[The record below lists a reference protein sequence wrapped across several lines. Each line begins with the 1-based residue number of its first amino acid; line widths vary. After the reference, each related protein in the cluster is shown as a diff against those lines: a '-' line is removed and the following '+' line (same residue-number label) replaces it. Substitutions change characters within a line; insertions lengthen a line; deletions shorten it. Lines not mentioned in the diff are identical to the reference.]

1 MAQAVNRYK
10 ADLREIQF
18 VLFEQLKLQDLLGKP
33 PFENWGLD
41 DVKMVLP
48 EVYRFATEVSG
59 PLNQV
64 GDKEGCKLVDGQ
76 VKTPSG
82 FKEAWNRL
90 YEAGWATLSAEAE
103 YGGQGAPSTLG
114 SVATELISGSNTSFQ
129 MYGGL
134 TLGAAELIASF
145 GTEDQ
150 KHLFVERMLSGKFA
164 GTMCLTEPHAGS
176 DVGDC
181 STSAVK
187 NADGTYNIKGVKIF
201 ISGGDHDL
209 CENIV
214 HMVLARVQGA
224 PKGTKGL
231 SLFIVPK
238 LWVEADGRSTKPNDV
253 ITASIE
259 HKMGIQASSTCVLN
273 FGENESCRGYLCG
286 TVEHQGIA
294 QMFQMMN
301 GARILVGMQG
311 VAAAS
316 SAYLN
321 ALEYSRDRKQG
332 SSVKALKDPNAPRV
346 PIIQHPDVRRMLLD
360 MKSRVEGM
368 RLLGLS
374 LTMHVDRAEALKA
387 SDPDRAAYHR
397 GQVDLLVPLFKAYAT
412 DQGFQVAA
420 TAIQTYGGAGFL
432 KDHPAEQYCRD
443 AKIFSIYEGTNH
455 IQAMDLVGRK
465 LRQQGG
471 KPALDF
477 LSDIQRFI
485 DKNASSA
492 VLKPGIAEL
501 RKAHEATGK
510 ILGVLM
516 TWGAGAKLELTAL
529 AANRVLEA
537 LAELSV
543 GFLLLEGA
551 VIAEARLKEVQEGKP
566 DHAFYTGKLHAA
578 LYYALNVLPGVAF
591 KAELL
596 QREDV
601 SPILIPEEAFA
612 TV

>member
-1 MAQAVNRYK
+1 VAQAVNRYK

-18 VLFEQLKLQDLLGKP
+18 VLFEQLKLQELLGKP

-48 EVYRFATEVSG
+48 ELYRFATEVSG
-59 PLNQV
+59 PLNQI
-64 GDKEGCKLVDGQ
+64 GDKEGCKLIDGH
-76 VKTPSG
+76 VKTPTG

-145 GTEDQ
+145 GTEEQ

-238 LWVEADGRSTKPNDV
+238 LWVEADGTSSKSNDV

-273 FGENESCRGYLCG
+273 FGENDSCRGYLCG

-374 LTMHVDRAEALKA
+374 LTMHVDRAEAMKA

-432 KDHPAEQYCRD
+432 KDHPVEQYCRD

-477 LSDIQRFI
+477 LADIQRFVE
-485 DKNASSA
+485 KNASSA

-501 RKAHEATGK
+501 QKAHEAAGK
-510 ILGVLM
+510 ILGLLM
-516 TWGAGAKLELTAL
+516 TWGGAAKLELTAL
-529 AANRVLEA
+529 SANRVLEA

-543 GFLLLEGA
+543 AFLLLEGA
-551 VIAEARLKEVQEGKP
+551 VIAEARLKDIPEGKP

-578 LYYALNVLPGVAF
+578 LYYALNVLPGVGF

>member
-1 MAQAVNRYK
+1 VAQAVNRYK

-18 VLFEQLKLQDLLGKP
+18 VLFEQLKLQELLGKA
-33 PFENWGLD
+33 PFENWGID
-41 DVKMVLP
+41 DVKMVVP
-48 EVYRFATEVSG
+48 EVYRFACEVSG
-59 PLNQV
+59 PLNAV
-64 GDKEGCKLVDGQ
+64 GDQEGCKLIDGN

-82 FKEAWNRL
+82 FREAFKRL
-90 YEAGWATLSAEAE
+90 CEAGWNVLSAEAE
-103 YGGQGAPSTLG
+103 YGGQGAPRTLG
-114 SVATELISGSNTSFQ
+114 SVVTELISGSNTSFQ

-150 KHLFVERMLSGKFA
+150 KHLFCEKMLSGEYA

-187 NADGTYNIKGVKIF
+187 NSDGTYNIKGVKIF

-209 CENIV
+209 THNIV
-214 HMVLARVQGA
+214 HMVLARVEGA

-238 LWVEADGRSTKPNDV
+238 HWVNADGSTKPNDV

-259 HKMGIQASSTCVLN
+259 HKMGIAGSSTCVLN
-273 FGENESCRGYLCG
+273 FGESDACRGYLCG
-286 TVEHQGIA
+286 TVENQGIA

-301 GARILVGMQG
+301 GARILVGVQG
-311 VAAAS
+311 LAVAS

-321 ALEYSRDRKQG
+321 ALEYAKDRKQG
-332 SSVKALKDPNAPRV
+332 SSLKSLKDPNAPRV

-374 LTMHVDRAEALKA
+374 LTMHLDRADALKE
-387 SDPDRAAYHR
+387 SDPEKAAYHK
-397 GQVDLLVPLFKAYAT
+397 GQVDLLVPLFKAYGT

-477 LSDIQRFI
+477 LSDIQRFVE
-485 DKNASSA
+485 KNANSPK
-492 VLKPGIAEL
+492 LKKGIEEL
-501 RKAHEATGK
+501 REAHESMGK
-510 ILGVLM
+510 VLTVLM
-516 TWGAGAKLELTAL
+516 KWGGAGALELTAL

-537 LAELSV
+537 MSELSV
-543 GFLLLEGA
+543 AWLLLEGA
-551 VIAEARLKEVQEGKP
+551 VIAEAKLGEVAAGKP
-566 DHAFYTGKLHAA
+566 DHAFYTGKIHAA
-578 LYYALNVLPGVAF
+578 LYYALNVLPGVGY
-591 KAELL
+591 KADLL
-596 QREDV
+596 SREDS
-601 SPILIPEEAFA
+601 SPMDIPEEAFA
-612 TV
+612 TL

>member
-18 VLFEQLKLQDLLGKP
+18 VLFEQLKLQELLGKA

-41 DVKMVLP
+41 DVKMVIP
-48 EVYRFATEVSG
+48 EVYRFACEVSG
-59 PLNQV
+59 PLNAV
-64 GDKEGCKLVDGQ
+64 GDQEGCKLIDGQ
-76 VKTPSG
+76 VKAPSG
-82 FKEAWNRL
+82 FKEAFKRL
-90 YEAGWATLSAEAE
+90 CEAGWNTLTAEAE
-103 YGGQGAPSTLG
+103 YGGQAAPRTLG
-114 SVATELISGSNTSFQ
+114 AVVTELISGSNTSFQ

-145 GTEDQ
+145 GTEAQ
-150 KHLFVERMLSGKFA
+150 KHLFCERMMSGQYA

-181 STSAVK
+181 STSAVR

-209 CENIV
+209 TENIV
-214 HMVLARVQGA
+214 HMVLARVEGA

-238 LWVEADGRSTKPNDV
+238 YWVEADGKTTVPNDV

-259 HKMGIQASSTCVLN
+259 HKMGIAGSSTCVLN
-273 FGENESCRGYLCG
+273 FGENDSCRGFLCG
-286 TVEHQGIA
+286 TVENQGMP

-301 GARILVGMQG
+301 GARILVGLQG
-311 VAAAS
+311 VAAGS

-321 ALEYSRDRKQG
+321 ALEYSKDRKQG
-332 SSVKALKDPNAPRV
+332 SSIKALKDPQAPRV
-346 PIIQHPDVRRMLLD
+346 PIIQHADVRRMLLD
-360 MKSRVEGM
+360 MKSRVEGA

-374 LTMHVDRAEALKA
+374 LTSHLDRADVFKD

-397 GQVDLLVPLFKAYAT
+397 GQVDLLVPLFKAYGT
-412 DQGFQVAA
+412 DQGFQIAA

-477 LSDIQRFI
+477 LADIQRFI
-485 DKNASSA
+485 EKNADSPK
-492 VLKPGIAEL
+492 LKAGIAEL
-501 RKAHEATGK
+501 RKGHEAMGK
-510 ILGVLM
+510 ILGTLM
-516 TWGAGAKLELTAL
+516 TWGGAGKLELTAL

-537 LAELSV
+537 MAELSV
-543 GFLLLEGA
+543 GWLLLEGA
-551 VIAEARLKEVQEGKP
+551 VIAEARLAEVPAGKP
-566 DHAFYTGKLHAA
+566 DHAFYTGKVHAA
-578 LYYALNVLPGVAF
+578 LYFALNVLPGVGF

-596 QREDV
+596 QREDL
-601 SPILIPEEAFA
+601 SPLEIPEEAFA
-612 TV
+612 TL